1 MTNHY
6 KSEVSSVSAPPKVPD
21 ALLTPSLF
29 KTLFMKPRFL
39 VHSPVT
45 AHLPFLFWLSGVLK
59 PRRVAVLGCNDG
71 AAHFAFCQSLDG
83 AEAQCLGFGFWPNG
97 KSGKPYGGAV
107 SDKLRKHGEMLY
119 DGVSQLFSVISL
131 NDALDRI
138 RAERVDLLFAD
149 LTALPSDM
157 LPSAET
163 LMGCLSA
170 HGVLVLH
177 GTNEGSGAVDRRALT
192 HFLEGVDHVAF
203 PAEKGLVVVTADE
216 DQPSALRLLI
226 ESAPHGE
233 LRGDVD
239 LVFRRSGAGILS
251 AAKASA
257 LAITL
262 DQAEKSAAATQA
274 NLEEAQYAV
283 NALKMSHEARSISL
297 IEAQT
302 ENFDLLQDRETLAR
316 SNADALSTQLTAAET
331 ERAELE
337 VARDTAIAEA
347 ERVRATLI
355 EQADA
360 LSTQLSASETER
372 AELEVARDTA
382 IAKAERERATFT
394 EQADALSTQLTAAAT
409 ERAELEVARDTA
421 IAEAE
426 RVRATLIEQ
435 ADALSTQLT
444 AAETER
450 AELEVARDTA
460 IAEAERV
467 RATLIEQ
474 ADALSTQLTAAET
487 ERAELKVALD
497 AATNKAQQQRTT
509 HDEIMKTE
517 RDIRFSETTI
527 LTKIVESLRTEISA
541 LKLENAELTSRL
553 TFAMHLDEQ
562 NNVESQKKICTER
575 RDRFNE
581 SATLT
586 RMIEELRTQLDQI
599 AKKKR
604 PIESWL
610 VSRFLGNE
618 RKQKK
623 YNRDRET
630 FFADSQS
637 WVVRAYFHLR
647 SGP

>member
-257 LAITL
+257 LAVTL

-316 SNADALSTQLTAAET
+316 SN
-331 ERAELE
+331 
-337 VARDTAIAEA
+337 
-347 ERVRATLI
+347 
-355 EQADA
+355 
-360 LSTQLSASETER
+360 
-372 AELEVARDTA
+372 
-382 IAKAERERATFT
+382 
-394 EQADALSTQLTAAAT
+394 
-409 ERAELEVARDTA
+409 
-421 IAEAE
+421 
-426 RVRATLIEQ
+426 
-435 ADALSTQLT
+435 
-444 AAETER
+444 
-450 AELEVARDTA
+450 
-460 IAEAERV
+460 
-467 RATLIEQ
+467 

>member
-316 SNADALSTQLTAAET
+316 SNADALSTQLTAAAT

-394 EQADALSTQLTAAAT
+394 EQADALSTQLTAAA
-409 ERAELEVARDTA
+409 
-421 IAEAE
+421 
-426 RVRATLIEQ
+426 
-435 ADALSTQLT
+435 
-444 AAETER
+444 TER

>member
-192 HFLEGVDHVAF
+192 HFLAGVDHVAF

-450 AELEVARDTA
+450 AEL
-460 IAEAERV
+460 
-467 RATLIEQ
+467 
-474 ADALSTQLTAAET
+474 
-487 ERAELKVALD
+487 KVALD

>member
-316 SNADALSTQLTAAET
+316 SNADALSTQLTAAAT

-382 IAKAERERATFT
+382 IAKAERERAT
-394 EQADALSTQLTAAAT
+394 LT
-409 ERAELEVARDTA
+409 
-421 IAEAE
+421 
-426 RVRATLIEQ
+426 
-435 ADALSTQLT
+435 
-444 AAETER
+444 
-450 AELEVARDTA
+450 
-460 IAEAERV
+460 
-467 RATLIEQ
+467 EQ

>member
-360 LSTQLSASETER
+360 LSTQL
-372 AELEVARDTA
+372 
-382 IAKAERERATFT
+382 
-394 EQADALSTQLTAAAT
+394 
-409 ERAELEVARDTA
+409 
-421 IAEAE
+421 
-426 RVRATLIEQ
+426 
-435 ADALSTQLT
+435 
-444 AAETER
+444 
-450 AELEVARDTA
+450 
-460 IAEAERV
+460 
-467 RATLIEQ
+467 
-474 ADALSTQLTAAET
+474 TAAET

>member
-331 ERAELE
+331 ERAEL
-337 VARDTAIAEA
+337 
-347 ERVRATLI
+347 
-355 EQADA
+355 
-360 LSTQLSASETER
+360 
-372 AELEVARDTA
+372 
-382 IAKAERERATFT
+382 
-394 EQADALSTQLTAAAT
+394 
-409 ERAELEVARDTA
+409 
-421 IAEAE
+421 
-426 RVRATLIEQ
+426 
-435 ADALSTQLT
+435 
-444 AAETER
+444 
-450 AELEVARDTA
+450 
-460 IAEAERV
+460 
-467 RATLIEQ
+467 
-474 ADALSTQLTAAET
+474 
-487 ERAELKVALD
+487 KVALD

>member
-450 AELEVARDTA
+450 AEL
-460 IAEAERV
+460 
-467 RATLIEQ
+467 
-474 ADALSTQLTAAET
+474 
-487 ERAELKVALD
+487 KVALD